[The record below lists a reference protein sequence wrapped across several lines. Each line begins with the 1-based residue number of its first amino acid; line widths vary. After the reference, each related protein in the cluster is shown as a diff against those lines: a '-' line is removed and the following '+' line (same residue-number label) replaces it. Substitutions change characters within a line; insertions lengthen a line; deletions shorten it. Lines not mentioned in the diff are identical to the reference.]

1 MDPQFN
7 LMFFS
12 QFLPN
17 RFGPFPFRIWSGFP
31 GILWPQEKVS
41 KRSLEVDLYVL
52 INKVKSANN
61 TSVYENYKRCV
72 SGHVVILLGRVVQ
85 SWVKITQG

>member
-1 MDPQFN
+1 MGLVRSLLEFGAVF
-7 LMFFS
+7 LEFS
-12 QFLPN
+12 G
-17 RFGPFPFRIWSGFP
+17 RK
-31 GILWPQEKVS
+31 KVS

-72 SGHVVILLGRVVQ
+72 SGHVVILL
-85 SWVKITQG
+85 

>member
-1 MDPQFN
+1 
-7 LMFFS
+7 MFFS

-17 RFGPFPFRIWSGFP
+17 GFGPFPFRIWSGFP
-31 GILWPQEKVS
+31 GILWPQERVF
-41 KRSLEVDLYVL
+41 KRSLEVDLYAL

-72 SGHVVILLGRVVQ
+72 SGHVVILL
-85 SWVKITQG
+85 

>member
-1 MDPQFN
+1 MIACLLFIFVY
-7 LMFFS
+7 LFT
-12 QFLPN
+12 LPFYN
-17 RFGPFPFRIWSGFP
+17 YFP

-72 SGHVVILLGRVVQ
+72 SGHVVILL
-85 SWVKITQG
+85 